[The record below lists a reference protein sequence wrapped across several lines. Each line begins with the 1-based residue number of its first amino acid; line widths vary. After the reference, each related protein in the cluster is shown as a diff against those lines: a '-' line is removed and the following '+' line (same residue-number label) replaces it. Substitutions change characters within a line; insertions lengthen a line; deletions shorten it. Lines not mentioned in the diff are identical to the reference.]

1 MAITKIN
8 PFQWRSGI
16 LASDITVQLQDST
29 SLFQLAYSDGT
40 PGLII
45 EDNTVPNVTFYSKDT
60 TNGIIVKNTSIDFS
74 TAGVLTASFVSGT
87 FRLYD
92 DDASNYVAIQTPA
105 TLAGNY
111 TLTLPTTD
119 GLVGQVLQTDGS
131 GVLSWVDAAGGS
143 ASSGSAG
150 AVQISDGSG
159 GFTSEEANFFYNTT
173 TNQVLIANS
182 TSGNYNLQVTSDF
195 GGIQISPVTSGLTGA
210 LNAINVTGSATGN
223 LNINV
228 NNTNT
233 GTSANSRLQLVTA
246 STGGDPFITTSV
258 GDTTYVIGVD
268 NSDSDTFRIGIGSN
282 PSSMTSSS
290 VNIRGN
296 KVGLSGQTA
305 PTAALHLPAGTASA
319 ETAPLKFTTGTAMTT
334 PEDGALEYHG
344 SHLYFTIGSTRY
356 QLDQQAASISD
367 GDKGDI
373 TVSGSG
379 ATWTIDNLAV
389 TNAKINDVSAAKFTS
404 GNLGANFTMN
414 AFAGANIGLRYSSG
428 ATAFQVGDG
437 TGQASVVSPD
447 GNHSI
452 VVTNTSVSILD
463 GTNTWEYVGG
473 VMRLY
478 DSDSTNWIGFTTPAT
493 GSLTANY
500 TLTFPANA
508 GSNGQALTTNGS
520 GTLSWTTVG
529 TGDVV
534 GPASSVNNRVVT
546 FDGTTGK
553 LIKDSGYGL
562 PAGSF
567 VGTTDTQTLTNKR
580 IDLRVSSAAY
590 TATLQPNPSAWDIYY
605 MTGATGTI
613 TLSTF
618 IGTPVQGNRC
628 TIALKDN
635 NTSRTISWN
644 ANYKAMGVSL
654 PTSTVAGKWLYI
666 NVIYFDASNYHVVG
680 ISSEA

>member
-60 TNGIIVKNTSIDFS
+60 TNGLVVKNTGIDLS

-105 TLAGNY
+105 TLSGNY

-119 GLVGQVLQTDGS
+119 GLIGQVLQTDGS
-131 GVLSWVDAAGGS
+131 GVLSWVDAAGGG

-223 LNINV
+223 LNISV
-228 NNTNT
+228 NNINT
-233 GTSANSRLQLVTA
+233 GTSANSRLQLATA

-282 PSSMTSSS
+282 PSSMTANS

-356 QLDQQAASISD
+356 QLDQQVAGGGTPIVQNGNTLGTAMTIGTNDAFGLNLETNGSTR
-367 GDKGDI
+367 I
-373 TVSGSG
+373 TVSSAGE
-379 ATWTIDNLAV
+379 INLGQ
-389 TNAKINDVSAAKFTS
+389 AAAQRVILSTAASSTS
-404 GNLGANFTMN
+404 GGIELSSTSTT
-414 AFAGANIGLRYSSG
+414 AG
-428 ATAFQVGDG
+428 TDVGVKV
-437 TGQASVVSPD
+437 TGP
-447 GNHSI
+447 
-452 VVTNTSVSILD
+452 
-463 GTNTWEYVGG
+463 
-473 VMRLY
+473 
-478 DSDSTNWIGFTTPAT
+478 
-493 GSLTANY
+493 
-500 TLTFPANA
+500 
-508 GSNGQALTTNGS
+508 
-520 GTLSWTTVG
+520 
-529 TGDVV
+529 
-534 GPASSVNNRVVT
+534 
-546 FDGTTGK
+546 
-553 LIKDSGYGL
+553 
-562 PAGSF
+562 
-567 VGTTDTQTLTNKR
+567 
-580 IDLRVSSAAY
+580 AY
-590 TATLQPNPSAWDIYY
+590 TASSNDNKTVQITNSYTRSSGSGLVTALAINPTVNLTSSATGGAVGIDVTPTLTSLTGNFYGLYLNYNNANAFGVFQSGANTLNVLNGKTAI
-605 MTGATGTI
+605 GATTNPTDALNVTGNAVVEGQYVSKSFSITDGAGFAVNWNNGNVQYVTIQANRTPTFSNPKEGGRYILAITQGTGGSKLI
-613 TLSTF
+613 TWPTVKWRG
-618 IGTPVQGNRC
+618 GT
-628 TIALKDN
+628 A
-635 NTSRTISWN
+635 
-644 ANYKAMGVSL
+644 
-654 PTSTVAGKWLYI
+654 PTLTTTAGKTDIITFVYM
-666 NVIYFDASNYHVVG
+666 NGSYHGDASLNY
-680 ISSEA
+680 